1 MRSSLRSRLLVWYSA
16 VLLVVLATFAA
27 LAAWSIWQSS
37 LEDVDARLRLL
48 AAQLANAVQVD
59 ETGRYEVNLA
69 EASLAEFADAVDA
82 PYYAIWAADGTLI
95 DRSDPFVDGNSPTAF
110 TARVREGRREV
121 AVRMA
126 DGTTVLVGR
135 SLAGARQNV
144 WSAAMSLAL
153 SGGVALVVA
162 FLGGW
167 LLLGRALVPIGRIAA
182 TAEAMSES
190 NLGLRIDVST
200 NDELGRVATALNR
213 AFDRLQEAFERQTR
227 FTADAS
233 HELRT
238 PLASQMAELE
248 WALSRPRSNK
258 EYEESLRIS
267 MKAAERM
274 RAVVEGLLTL
284 ARADAEAAPL
294 ARETV
299 DLSAL
304 VEDTVAASRGAAHAR
319 GMSLHVEGRDVV
331 VNGDPDRL
339 RELIS
344 NLVGNAIQYGGSGDR
359 VVCATSAAGTTALLE
374 VRDTGPGIDAADLPH
389 VFERFY
395 RANKAR
401 SRSAG
406 GAGLGLAICKWIV
419 ESHGGHIRCDS
430 VTGQGTCFTV
440 ELPAAVVGA
449 DRELAGV

>member
-16 VLLVVLATFAA
+16 VLLVVLSTFAA
-27 LAAWSIWQSS
+27 LAVWSIWQSS
-37 LEDVDARLRLL
+37 VEDLDARLRPL
-48 AAQLANAVQVD
+48 ATQLGNAVQVD

-69 EASLAEFADAVDA
+69 EASLAEFGNTVDA
-82 PYYAIWAADGTLI
+82 PYYAIWTADGTLI
-95 DRSDPFVDGNSPTAF
+95 DRSDPFVDGTSPT
-110 TARVREGRREV
+110 TTGARVREGRREV
-121 AVRMA
+121 IVRVS
-126 DGTTVLVGR
+126 DGTMVLVGR
-135 SLAGARQNV
+135 SLAGAEQNV
-144 WSAAMSLAL
+144 WSAATALAL
-153 SGGVALVVA
+153 GGGAALVVA

-167 LLLGRALVPIGRIAA
+167 LLLGRALAPIAQIAA

-200 NDELGRVATALNR
+200 TDELGRVATALNR

-238 PLASQMAELE
+238 PLASQIAELE
-248 WALSRPRSNK
+248 WALSRPRSDK
-258 EYEESLRIS
+258 EYEESLRVG

-284 ARADAEAAPL
+284 ARADADAAPL
-294 ARETV
+294 RREAI

-304 VEDTVAASRGAAHAR
+304 VEDTVATSRAAADAR
-319 GMSLHVEGRDVV
+319 GVSLDVEGHGVV
-331 VNGDPDRL
+331 VDGDPDRL

-344 NLVGNAIQYGGSGDR
+344 NLVGNAVQYGGSGDR
-359 VVCATSAAGTTALLE
+359 VVCTTSATPASVVLE
-374 VRDTGPGIDAADLPH
+374 VRDTGPGIDASDLPH

-406 GAGLGLAICKWIV
+406 GAGLGLSICKWIV
-419 ESHGGHIRCDS
+419 ESHGGRITCDS
-430 VTGQGTCFTV
+430 AVGQGTCFTV
-440 ELPAAVVGA
+440 ELPAANSATRPAV
-449 DRELAGV
+449 